1 MNTLKRQLRVHRFVM
16 PLLWCPK
23 MSKTVDALQVAFTS
37 DPNAI
42 HALIVNRVPCNRFL
56 ADDPFVVVDQPPVL
70 PDGNWQ
76 VGAIGL
82 VNAVLA
88 ANGLPLVAAKLSDEK
103 DANGRAKLLGFCE
116 YVPAA

>member
-1 MNTLKRQLRVHRFVM
+1 
-16 PLLWCPK
+16 
-23 MSKTVDALQVAFTS
+23 MSKTVEALQLAFIA

-42 HALIVNRVPCNRFL
+42 HALIVNRVPCNQFL
-56 ADDPFVVVDQPPVL
+56 ADDPFVVVYQSLML
-70 PDGNWQ
+70 PAGNWQ

-88 ANGLPLVAAKLSDEK
+88 ANGLPLVAYKFSDEK
-103 DANGRAKLLGFCE
+103 NADGRSQLLGFCE